1 MENNQP
7 LQQQVDISAPSLT
20 RVVSNENFPQKSS
33 KLPLIIL
40 SLITLA
46 SVSGLSFYY
55 VQNQLL
61 MQQILKQPKPALVA
75 STNTPSPEPSPSIS
89 PTGDWKTFIT
99 SNGFSIMH
107 PADWSIET
115 SPNEEW
121 TDQTPFAELV
131 IYKNSYKISI
141 QFLSG
146 FGPGICIFEDH
157 PDFTNAFEDNP
168 IMADSKCPGEF
179 IEFGSDNALHRRK
192 AIPNQSSGK
201 ASILTWPVYTKDNAG
216 YFATVPPMS
225 YTVPENYSQD
235 LVVLM
240 DEIVATFKRVI

>member
-7 LQQQVDISAPSLT
+7 LKQQADISMPSFA
-20 RVVSNENFPQKSS
+20 RVVSSENLPQKPS

-40 SLITLA
+40 GLITLA
-46 SVSGLSFYY
+46 SVLGLSVYY
-55 VQNQLL
+55 AQNQLL
-61 MQQILKQPKPALVA
+61 KQQLLDQPKPPIVA
-75 STNTPSPEPSPSIS
+75 SINTPSPEPSPSVS
-89 PTGDWKTFIT
+89 PTGDWKTFTT

-107 PADWSIET
+107 PADWSIT
-115 SPNEEW
+115 VTPDEEW

-179 IEFGSDNALHRRK
+179 IEFGKDSALHRRK
-192 AIPNQSSGK
+192 AIPNQSSEK
-201 ASILTWPVYTKDNAG
+201 TTVLTWPVYTKDNAG
-216 YFATVPPMS
+216 YFATVPPIS
-225 YTVPENYSQD
+225 YAVPENYSQE
-235 LVVLM
+235 LVALM
-240 DEIVATFKRVI
+240 DEILATFKRVK